1 MLIGAHVSP
10 AGGPAKAVERGAEL
24 GAEAIQIFNQS
35 PRMWRP
41 RHYSDEEVAAY
52 REARDGSKVQALLI
66 HAVYLLNCASEDRE
80 IREKSL
86 TSLIASLEAGDK
98 LGAVAVV
105 LHPGSALKGK
115 VAPAIKRAGTT
126 IRKALAATDGCAL
139 HLENTAG
146 AGGALGRTFGELSAL
161 LDAGGGD
168 PRLGIC
174 LDSCHL
180 YASGYDVRTRE
191 SLNDVL
197 DRFDEE
203 VGCDLLGSLHFND
216 SQSGFASNVD
226 RHAISGAGELGD
238 KGGAVWFSEPRF
250 ESLPCVLETP
260 GVGADKNANAVA
272 HAKKLRTRGL
282 RARRR

>member
-10 AGGPAKAVERGAEL
+10 AGGPAKAVERGEEL
-24 GAEAIQIFNQS
+24 GAGAIQIFNQS

-41 RHYSDEEVAAY
+41 RYYSDDEVQEYEAALK
-52 REARDGSKVQALLI
+52 GSKVKALLI
-66 HAVYLLNCASEDRE
+66 HAVYLLNCASTEKE
-80 IREKSL
+80 IRDKSL
-86 TSLIASLEAGDK
+86 TSLIASLEAGAK

-115 VAPAIKRAGTT
+115 VPPAIKRAGKV
-126 IRKALAATDGCAL
+126 IKKALDETEGCAL

-146 AGGALGRTFGELSAL
+146 AGGTLGRTFGELADL
-161 LDAGGGD
+161 LDAAGGGS
-168 PRLGIC
+168 RLGVC

-191 SLNDVL
+191 SLGDVL
-197 DRFDEE
+197 DRFDRE
-203 VGCDLLGSLHFND
+203 VGCSLLGSLHFND

-226 RHAISGAGELGD
+226 RHAITGAGELGD

-250 ESLPCVLETP
+250 DALPCVLETP
-260 GVGADKNANAVA
+260 GVGTDKTANAVA

-282 RARRR
+282 RSRR